1 MRDALAPRF
10 ATWLFERFLSA
21 TDREAISGDLI
32 EEYAIRYRSSARLV
46 VGWYCGQVCRSIGP
60 LLWIRLRR
68 ERWMS
73 TLSVAL
79 VAFVFAGAIE
89 SAGIKALSSLLD
101 SNATAPSVL
110 TMIIG
115 LATLML
121 SGYLAAWVRPFAAN
135 ALAVLEILAVVILM
149 VTMPTSAPLWY
160 GLAFLMFGPLAAFL
174 GGAFHL
180 PRARGQS

>member
-1 MRDALAPRF
+1 MKDVLAPRF
-10 ATWLFERFLSA
+10 ATWLFERFLSP
-21 TDREAISGDLI
+21 TDREAISGDLM
-32 EEYAIRYRSSARLV
+32 EEYAFRYRASPRLV
-46 VGWYCGQVCRSIGP
+46 VPWYWGQVCRSIAP

-68 ERWMS
+68 EKWMS

-79 VAFVFAGAIE
+79 VAFIVAGAIE
-89 SAGIKALSSLLD
+89 SAGIQALSSLLG

-110 TMIIG
+110 TMVVG

-135 ALAVLEILAVVILM
+135 VLAVLEILAVVILM

-160 GLAFLMFGPLAAFL
+160 GLAFLVFGPLAAFL
-174 GGAFHL
+174 GGTFHR
-180 PRARGQS
+180 PRAREQS